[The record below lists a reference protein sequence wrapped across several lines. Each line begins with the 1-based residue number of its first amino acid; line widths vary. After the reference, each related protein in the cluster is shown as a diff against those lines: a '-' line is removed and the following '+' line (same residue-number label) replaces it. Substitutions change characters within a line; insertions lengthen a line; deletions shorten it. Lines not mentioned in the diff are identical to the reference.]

1 MDQTP
6 SPLLLPPVSKTT
18 ITRDFLARQALE
30 LADMARSRKEI
41 ALSLE
46 CLGFVAQ
53 MKNFLDDADADGF

>member
-6 SPLLLPPVSKTT
+6 KPLAVALKSA

-30 LADMARSRKEI
+30 LADMARNGGKI

-53 MKNFLDDADADGF
+53 MKHFLDDADVDGF